1 MRRTHRGSGRNDDRR
16 YIRRDD
22 GSGRILNPVDDHPQ
36 QSEHQQEDMTTTAAT
51 DRSSSAASPSTSHSS
66 QSLDH
71 TTKARRNPKPGSRS
85 RRGRGGSNSKPEV
98 HFSEPDAA
106 DYLADEL
113 SSLKLQKN
121 SNSEEK
127 IHVGSGDHSNC
138 EVSEEKRGENEEIAD
153 VGDETNGDIMLTI
166 LNDLRSSVSEPELT
180 EEQLRINDQL
190 QEDELLALGY
200 IYGENML
207 ILNRHKD
214 MRYFQIHVN
223 VEATT
228 SEYTVSAKLNLQAD
242 SSKESEDFLYSFKAH
257 HLPPIV
263 LTCLLPNAYPS
274 DLPPFFLL
282 SVQWMSPD
290 KISSLCSMLDSMWKE
305 QPGQEVLYQW
315 TDWLQNSSVSHLGF
329 EDDEIV
335 LGPYGVTCSRDK
347 RAVSGSRSPD
357 ADIPYI
363 RSYDDEKRH
372 ESFLKSLHECC
383 ICFSESAGFD
393 FVKLP
398 CEHFFCV
405 KCMKTYTDIHV
416 SEGTVNKLQCPD
428 SKCGEIVPPGVLKR
442 LLGDEAFE
450 RWETLMLQKT
460 LESMSD
466 VAYCP
471 RCETP
476 CIEDEEQLALCFK
489 CYFSFC
495 TLCKEKRH
503 VGGTCMTPEL
513 RLQILQDRQN
523 STRLGD
529 EQRRKEKDMIN
540 EIMSVNVIKQSSKQ
554 CPSCKMAISRTGGCN
569 KMVCN
574 NCGQY
579 FCYRCNKAI
588 TGYEHFRE
596 GTCDLFPQEAIQEW
610 NQRLN
615 EQRQIGQIQAQLF
628 AQHGQFPQHG
638 QLCPNCRQFNAK
650 VGNNNHLFCW
660 ACQAHFC
667 YLCKKV
673 VKRCAQHYG
682 PKGCKQHTDG

>member
-1 MRRTHRGSGRNDDRR
+1 MSRRNHDRR
-16 YIRRDD
+16 YIRRD
-22 GSGRILNPVDDHPQ
+22 GVTAPVVNPVNDHP
-36 QSEHQQEDMTTTAAT
+36 QSEHQQEDTTST
-51 DRSSSAASPSTSHSS
+51 DRFSAASPSTSTS
-66 QSLDH
+66 QPSQNLDH
-71 TTKARRNPKPGSRS
+71 PTKPRRI
-85 RRGRGGSNSKPEV
+85 RRRRGGSKSAPPSVEKSEVNST
-98 HFSEPDAA
+98 EPDAA
-106 DYLADEL
+106 DCLADEL
-113 SSLKLQKN
+113 STLDLKHN
-121 SNSEEK
+121 SNPVNNDNSSVYSEDK
-127 IHVGSGDHSNC
+127 QSP
-138 EVSEEKRGENEEIAD
+138 EI
-153 VGDETNGDIMLTI
+153 ERKEDIMLTI
-166 LNDLRSSVSEPELT
+166 LNDLRSNVTEPELT
-180 EEQLRINDQL
+180 DEQLRLNDQL

-200 IYGENML
+200 IYGGNL
-207 ILNRHKD
+207 FILERHKD

-223 VEATT
+223 VEAT
-228 SEYTVSAKLNLQAD
+228 SEHTISAKLYLQAD
-242 SSKESEDFLYSFKAH
+242 SSKESDDFLYSFQAQ

-274 DLPPFFLL
+274 HLPPYYLI
-282 SVQWMSPD
+282 SVQWMNPD
-290 KISSLCSMLDSMWKE
+290 KISSLCSILDSIWTE

-329 EDDEIV
+329 DNEIV
-335 LGPYGVTCSRDK
+335 LGPYGVTSSRDK

-357 ADIPYI
+357 VDIPYI
-363 RSYDDEKRH
+363 RSYDDEKRR
-372 ESFLKSLHECC
+372 ESFLESLHECC

-442 LLGDEAFE
+442 LLGDEAYQ

-460 LESMSD
+460 LESMTD

-476 CIEDEEQLALCFK
+476 CIEDEDQFALCFK
-489 CYFSFC
+489 CYYSFC
-495 TLCKEKRH
+495 TLCNEKRH
-503 VGGTCMTPEL
+503 VGGTCMSPEL
-513 RLQILQDRQN
+513 RLQILEERQ
-523 STRLGD
+523 SSSCLGE
-529 EQRRKEKDMIN
+529 EQRRKEREMIN
-540 EIMSVNVIKQSSKQ
+540 EIISVSVIKQSAKQ

-574 NCGQY
+574 NCGQF

-596 GTCDLFPQEAIQEW
+596 GTCELFPQDAIQEW
-610 NQRLN
+610 NEMN
-615 EQRQIGQIQAQLF
+615 ERQVFQIQAQLF
-628 AQHGQFPQHG
+628 APHGQFPQRG
-638 QLCPNCRQFNAK
+638 QICPNCRQFNLKA
-650 VGNNNHLFCW
+650 GNNNHLFCW

>member
-1 MRRTHRGSGRNDDRR
+1 
-16 YIRRDD
+16 
-22 GSGRILNPVDDHPQ
+22 
-36 QSEHQQEDMTTTAAT
+36 MTGT
-51 DRSSSAASPSTSHSS
+51 DRSSASFPSTSQPSKN
-66 QSLDH
+66 LDH
-71 TTKARRNPKPGSRS
+71 HRPTNPRRNHRSGSRS
-85 RRGRGGSNSKPEV
+85 RRNSNPRYEV
-98 HFSEPDAA
+98 KSEVKFSESDAS
-106 DYLADEL
+106 DCLGDEL
-113 SSLKLQKN
+113 SSLKLQQS
-121 SNSEEK
+121 SNSDSVIDKNPSGNSSTEEK
-127 IHVGSGDHSNC
+127 FHLSSGENLNC
-138 EVSEEKRGENEEIAD
+138 EESAARR
-153 VGDETNGDIMLTI
+153 DETEEVAEDIMLTI
-166 LNDLRSSVSEPELT
+166 LKDLRSSVSEPELT
-180 EEQLRINDQL
+180 EEQLRTNDQL

-200 IYGENML
+200 IYGGNMF
-207 ILNRHKD
+207 ILERHKD

-223 VEATT
+223 VEAT

-242 SSKESEDFLYSFKAH
+242 SSKESEDFLYSFKAQY
-257 HLPPIV
+257 LPPIV

-274 DLPPFFLL
+274 HLPPYFIL
-282 SVQWMSPD
+282 SVQWMNPD
-290 KISSLCSMLDSMWKE
+290 KISSLCSMLNSIWME

-315 TDWLQNSSVSHLGF
+315 TDWLQNSSMSHLGF
-329 EDDEIV
+329 DNEIV
-335 LGPYGVTCSRDK
+335 LGPYGVACSRDK

-363 RSYDDEKRH
+363 KSYDEEKRH

-398 CEHFFCV
+398 CQHIFCK
-405 KCMKTYTDIHV
+405 KCLKTYADIHV
-416 SEGTVNKLQCPD
+416 FEGTVNKLQCPD
-428 SKCGEIVPPGVLKR
+428 SKCGEIVPPGILKI
-442 LLGDEAFE
+442 LLGDEAYE

-460 LESMSD
+460 LETMKD

-503 VGGTCMTPEL
+503 VGVTCMSPEL
-513 RLQILQDRQN
+513 KLQILEGRQ
-523 STRLGD
+523 SSSRLGE
-529 EQRRKEKDMIN
+529 EQRRKEKEMIN
-540 EIMSVNVIKQSSKQ
+540 ELISVSLIKQSSKQ

-579 FCYRCNKAI
+579 FCYRCCKAI
-588 TGYEHFRE
+588 TGYEHFSE
-596 GTCDLFPQEAIQEW
+596 GSCNLFPQDAIQEF
-610 NQRLN
+610 NDMMMMN
-615 EQRQIGQIQAQLF
+615 ERQVIGQIQAQLF
-628 AQHGQFPQHG
+628 AEYGQFLQRG

-650 VGNNNHLFCW
+650 MGNNNHLFCW

-673 VKRCAQHYG
+673 VKRCGQHYG